1 MLEDINAF
9 DYSWLLDLVR
19 RVSWG
24 EDVTNLLLVGMPD
37 VVTPTHFDI
46 LENLY
51 VQVSVVLTVCFYV
64 ICLHSSCDNY
74 YSHDVISSEK
84 TAMIDCTS
92 GVLALRAAHMTL
104 RSLVFNVPSAFFTLL
119 SITQYRIYL
128 ENRSKSQHG
137 WVDLKQASCLSRNL
151 IHDTYMWM
159 MKLFGIF
166 LLQIFGRKRV
176 ILFSPDYFRSLYP
189 YPVGHPHDRQ
199 TQVRPGDP
207 FFFPSKADKRTS
219 GQTLTRLGAK
229 CHDVTGWVGE
239 RRERLTARLLDKFLN
254 RCSFAFVRVNH
265 LVSFQVIFITILS
278 SWPHTLY

>member
-1 MLEDINAF
+1 MTDIEGFLTIYGHSDNLLNNKIQYKSFPLIFLREFYSVLVLQSMLYLQDGVSASMLEDINTF

-74 YSHDVISSEK
+74 YSHGVISSEK

-104 RSLVFNVPSAFFTLL
+104 RSLVFNVPSVFFTL
-119 SITQYRIYL
+119 
-128 ENRSKSQHG
+128 
-137 WVDLKQASCLSRNL
+137 
-151 IHDTYMWM
+151 
-159 MKLFGIF
+159 
-166 LLQIFGRKRV
+166 
-176 ILFSPDYFRSLYP
+176 
-189 YPVGHPHDRQ
+189 
-199 TQVRPGDP
+199 
-207 FFFPSKADKRTS
+207 
-219 GQTLTRLGAK
+219 
-229 CHDVTGWVGE
+229 
-239 RRERLTARLLDKFLN
+239 
-254 RCSFAFVRVNH
+254 
-265 LVSFQVIFITILS
+265 
-278 SWPHTLY
+278 